1 MMVLKEKY
9 ILFLYVLMWFL
20 YELQG
25 LLWTEGNLLS
35 QAIILTL
42 NGLSLYY
49 VAMVNLKVVRKPAYI
64 YVLNALLLM
73 FFFYGVVY
81 MLDGEHHYLGVVVYK
96 PFNYLKG
103 IMNSLLPIYVFYFFA
118 WKGILSKRY
127 MQILTFFFFVVVMIS
142 YWSYEVDS
150 KTLLEESGV
159 EREDV
164 VNNMGYEFLCLF
176 PILSFFDKRPWLQ
189 YLGIICVMTFILM
202 GMKRGAI
209 LIGAVCMIW
218 FLMEMFRSAKRYKKL
233 LIVLVSAVVVVLI
246 SYLVWHL
253 LQTSDFFNQ
262 RLQATIEGNM
272 SGRKFL
278 IVTFLDYFFY
288 DTTFFQFL
296 FGSGA
301 NATLEIS
308 MNYAHN
314 DWVELAINQGVF
326 GVVLYIVYW
335 ISFFRAWRTMSD
347 NRVVAFAFGLLFFI
361 YFMRTFFSFSYGDM
375 NIYSTSVLG
384 FCLGAESR
392 KREGKT
398 VDV

>member
-1 MMVLKEKY
+1 MVLKEKH
-9 ILFLYVLMWFL
+9 ILFLYILLWFL

-35 QAIILTL
+35 QVIILTL
-42 NGLSLYY
+42 NAMSIYY
-49 VAMVNLKVVRKPAYI
+49 LWMVNMKVPNQPSYI
-64 YVLNALLLM
+64 YAMNVLLLM

-81 MLDGEHHYLGVVVYK
+81 VLEGEHFYLGVTVSK

-103 IMNSLLPIYVFYFFA
+103 IMNSLLPIYVFYYFA
-118 WKGILSKRY
+118 WKGVLSKRY
-127 MQILTFFFFVVVMIS
+127 MQVLTFFFFIVVIIS
-142 YWSYEVDS
+142 YWSYDMDS
-150 KTLLEESGV
+150 RSILAESGV
-159 EREDV
+159 ERDGI

-176 PILSFFDKRPWLQ
+176 PILTFSNKRPFLQ
-189 YLGIICVMTFILM
+189 YVGIICVMTFILM

-209 LIGAVCMIW
+209 LIGALCMVW
-218 FLMEMFRSAKRYKKL
+218 FLLEMFRTAKRYKKL
-233 LIVLVSAVVVVLI
+233 LIVVVSVAAVILM

-262 RLQATIEGNM
+262 RLQSTIEGNL
-272 SGRKFL
+272 SGRNLLYATSFNYFL
-278 IVTFLDYFFY
+278 Y
-288 DTTFFQFL
+288 DTTLFQFL

-301 NATLEIS
+301 NATLEVS

-314 DWVELAINQGVF
+314 DWLELAINQGVL
-326 GVVLYIVYW
+326 GVVLYAVYW
-335 ISFFRAWRTMSD
+335 VCFFRAWRSMSD
-347 NRVVAFAFGLLFFI
+347 NRLVAFAFGLLLLI

-384 FCLGAESR
+384 FCLGVESR
-392 KREGKT
+392 KLEGKT

>member
-1 MMVLKEKY
+1 MLLKEKH
-9 ILFLYVLMWFL
+9 ILFLYILLWFL

-35 QAIILTL
+35 QVIILTL
-42 NGLSLYY
+42 NAMSIYY
-49 VAMVNLKVVRKPAYI
+49 LWMVNMKVPNKPSYI
-64 YVLNALLLM
+64 YALNVLLLM

-81 MLDGEHHYLGVVVYK
+81 VLEGEHFYLGVTVSK

-103 IMNSLLPIYVFYFFA
+103 IMNSLLPIYVFYYFA
-118 WKGILSKRY
+118 WKGVLSKRY
-127 MQILTFFFFVVVMIS
+127 MQVLTFFFFIVVIIS
-142 YWSYEVDS
+142 YWSYDMDS
-150 KTLLEESGV
+150 RSILAESGV
-159 EREDV
+159 ERDGI

-176 PILSFFDKRPWLQ
+176 PILTFSNKRPFLQ
-189 YLGIICVMTFILM
+189 YVGIICVMTFILM

-209 LIGAVCMIW
+209 LIGALCMVW
-218 FLMEMFRSAKRYKKL
+218 FLLEMFRTAKRYKKL
-233 LIVLVSAVVVVLI
+233 LIVVVSVAAVILM

-262 RLQATIEGNM
+262 RLQSTIEGNL
-272 SGRKFL
+272 SGRNLLYATSFNYFL
-278 IVTFLDYFFY
+278 Y
-288 DTTFFQFL
+288 DTTLFQFL

-301 NATLEIS
+301 NATLEVS

-314 DWVELAINQGVF
+314 DWLELAINQGVL
-326 GVVLYIVYW
+326 GVVLYAVYW
-335 ISFFRAWRTMSD
+335 VCFFRAWRSMSN
-347 NRVVAFAFGLLFFI
+347 NRLVAFAFGLLLLI

-384 FCLGAESR
+384 FCLGVESR
-392 KREGKT
+392 KLEGKT

>member
-1 MMVLKEKY
+1 MVLKERY
-9 ILFLYVLMWFL
+9 ILFIYIVLWFL

-25 LLWTEGNLLS
+25 FLWTEGNLLS

-42 NGLSLYY
+42 NGVSIYY
-49 VAMVNLKVVRKPAYI
+49 VWKVNVRVPNKPAYI
-64 YVLNALLLM
+64 FALNALLVM

-81 MLDGEHHYLGVVVYK
+81 VLDGEHFYLGVSVLK

-103 IMNSLLPIYVFYFFA
+103 IMNSLLPIYAFYYFA
-118 WKGILSKRY
+118 WKGVLSKKY
-127 MQILTFFFFVVVMIS
+127 MQVLTFFFFCVAFLS
-142 YWSYEVDS
+142 YWSYELDAR
-150 KTLLEESGV
+150 TILQERGV
-159 EREDV
+159 ERDGI

-218 FLMEMFRSAKRYKKL
+218 FLMEMFRTAKRYKKL
-233 LIVLVSAVVVVLI
+233 LIVLVSTVVVVLI
-246 SYLVWHL
+246 SYLVWYL

-272 SGRKFL
+272 SGRNVLF
-278 IVTFLDYFFY
+278 ITFLNYFLY
-288 DTTFFQFL
+288 DTTAFQFL
-296 FGSGA
+296 LGSGA

-326 GVVLYIVYW
+326 GVALYVVYW
-335 ISFFRAWRTMSD
+335 VCFFRAWRTMSD

-375 NIYSTSVLG
+375 SIYSTSVLG

>member
-1 MMVLKEKY
+1 MVLKEKH
-9 ILFLYVLMWFL
+9 ILFLYILLWFL

-35 QAIILTL
+35 QVIILTL
-42 NGLSLYY
+42 NAMSIYY
-49 VAMVNLKVVRKPAYI
+49 LWMVNMKVPNKPSYI
-64 YVLNALLLM
+64 YAMNVLLLM

-81 MLDGEHHYLGVVVYK
+81 VLEGEHFYLGVTVSK

-103 IMNSLLPIYVFYFFA
+103 IMNSLLPIYVFYYFA
-118 WKGILSKRY
+118 WKGVLSKRY
-127 MQILTFFFFVVVMIS
+127 MQVLTFFFFIVVIIS
-142 YWSYEVDS
+142 YWSYDMDS
-150 KTLLEESGV
+150 RSILAESGV
-159 EREDV
+159 ERDGI

-176 PILSFFDKRPWLQ
+176 PILTFSNKRPFLQ
-189 YLGIICVMTFILM
+189 YVGIICVMTFILM

-209 LIGAVCMIW
+209 LIGALCMVW
-218 FLMEMFRSAKRYKKL
+218 FLLEMFRTAKRYKKL
-233 LIVLVSAVVVVLI
+233 LIVVVSVAAVILM

-262 RLQATIEGNM
+262 RLQSTIEGNL
-272 SGRKFL
+272 SGRNLLYATSFNYFL
-278 IVTFLDYFFY
+278 Y
-288 DTTFFQFL
+288 DTTLFQFL

-301 NATLEIS
+301 NATLEVS

-314 DWVELAINQGVF
+314 DWLELAINQGVL
-326 GVVLYIVYW
+326 GVVLYAVYW
-335 ISFFRAWRTMSD
+335 VCFFRAWRSMSD
-347 NRVVAFAFGLLFFI
+347 NRLVAFAFGLLLLI

-384 FCLGAESR
+384 FCLGVESR
-392 KREGKT
+392 KLEGKT